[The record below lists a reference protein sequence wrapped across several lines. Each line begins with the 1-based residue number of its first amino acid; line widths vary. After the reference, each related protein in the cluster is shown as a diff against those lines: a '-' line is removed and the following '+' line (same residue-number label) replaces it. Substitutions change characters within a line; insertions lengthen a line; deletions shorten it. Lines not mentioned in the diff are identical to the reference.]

1 MFDHLQIYDRRD
13 RALVGVADLG
23 LRLIGPA
30 VRLARRSPDNPP
42 TRVLLLRLERIGD
55 LLMSLDAID
64 DVVRAIPGAQIDL
77 VVGSWN
83 EELARR
89 IRGLHAVETL
99 DAAWLSREDDG
110 LPLASLMRRAASWRA
125 RRYDLGIN
133 LEPDVRSNMLLAASR
148 AARTA
153 GFESAGG
160 GALLDIALAY
170 DPQAHTAINAQ
181 RLVAAV
187 LDVPPR
193 ATRARLEISP
203 DERRRASERIAGRTG
218 PIIAMHVSGGR
229 AIKQWSPDRFA
240 ELALRLVR
248 ARGATIVLTGSASDR
263 PLVDPVARALANTDV
278 IDVVGTL
285 DLPGLAAVLAEVD
298 VLVTGDTGP
307 MHIAAAVATPV
318 VAIFGPSDPAR
329 YAPRDPIHHI
339 VRIDLPCSPC
349 NRIRL
354 PPERC
359 AGHIPDCLT
368 GIDVEMVYRAVEATL
383 DRHRQ
388 PRIRAGAARG

>member
-1 MFDHLQIYDRRD
+1 
-13 RALVGVADLG
+13 
-23 LRLIGPA
+23 
-30 VRLARRSPDNPP
+30 
-42 TRVLLLRLERIGD
+42 
-55 LLMSLDAID
+55 
-64 DVVRAIPGAQIDL
+64 
-77 VVGSWN
+77 
-83 EELARR
+83 
-89 IRGLHAVETL
+89 
-99 DAAWLSREDDG
+99 
-110 LPLASLMRRAASWRA
+110 
-125 RRYDLGIN
+125 
-133 LEPDVRSNMLLAASR
+133 
-148 AARTA
+148 
-153 GFESAGG
+153 
-160 GALLDIALAY
+160 
-170 DPQAHTAINAQ
+170 
-181 RLVAAV
+181 
-187 LDVPPR
+187 
-193 ATRARLEISP
+193 
-203 DERRRASERIAGRTG
+203 
-218 PIIAMHVSGGR
+218 MHVGGGR

-240 ELALRLVR
+240 ELALRLAR